1 MKKLL
6 YLLLAAIIIS
16 SCGSGNS
23 SSKEAETFD
32 TFIEQFHSDKD
43 FQMSRI
49 QFPLK
54 GTYSDFDGSIEWS
67 KNSWDFI
74 PQSVHAADTE
84 YYEIK
89 DDRKEY
95 EVMQGVYCKGCGF
108 SYELKFELIDKEW
121 FLVYRQE
128 NNF

>member
-1 MKKLL
+1 MKKLI
-6 YLLLAAIIIS
+6 YLLLVAIIVS
-16 SCGSGNS
+16 SCGTGS
-23 SSKEAETFD
+23 SVPKEAEDFD

-49 QFPLK
+49 HFPLK
-54 GTYSDFDGSIEWS
+54 GTYSDFDGSVEWS
-67 KNSWDFI
+67 KESWHFI
-74 PQSVHAADTE
+74 SESVHSVDAE
-84 YYEIK
+84 YYDIK

-108 SYELKFELIDKEW
+108 SYELRFELTDNKW
-121 FLVYRQE
+121 FLVYKQE